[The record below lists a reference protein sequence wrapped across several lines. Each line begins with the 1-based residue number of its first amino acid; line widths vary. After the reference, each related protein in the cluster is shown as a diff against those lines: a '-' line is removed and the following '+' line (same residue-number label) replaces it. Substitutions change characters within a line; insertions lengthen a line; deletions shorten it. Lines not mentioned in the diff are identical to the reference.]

1 MFPPLPFFPHMNVV
15 VEPLPNCLATLRVE
29 VEPER
34 VNKAIDQLLH
44 EFGQSVR
51 VPGFR
56 QGKAPRSVVEKKF
69 KKQIREEL
77 EGKLLRESTRE
88 AIEEKKLR
96 VLQVTNVEDVQLG
109 EDKRM
114 SFTATVVTQ
123 PEFELPNYSGL
134 VLESKSTELTEAEID
149 ESIEALREQAA
160 DFADVA
166 ERAAAMEDYV
176 VVSYEGT
183 VDGKP
188 VHESFPK
195 AGKPLSGNDEFWI
208 KMTDEAFFPGYCAQ
222 LVGANPGETR
232 EFDIEVPA
240 DFPVE
245 GMAGVKIHYKVGL
258 KAIKEKVLP
267 ELNDEFAGS
276 VIKGKTLVELR
287 ELAREELGRQKVA
300 AVEAAKRNDI
310 MKQLLASFECELP
323 ANMVRGETQRILG
336 ELVRENQARGVAEE
350 VLKENQKELVGVASQ
365 NAREKLKGTFLLLR
379 IAEAEGLRVSR
390 EEIFGR
396 IAALAERYKV
406 TFEKMAKD
414 LEKSN
419 GIDQLNEEIITA
431 KTLDFLVSKAN
442 VAALAEGK

>member
-1 MFPPLPFFPHMNVV
+1 MFPPLPFFSHMNVV

-34 VNKAIDQLLH
+34 VNKAIDQVLH
-44 EFGQSVR
+44 EFAQNVR
-51 VPGFR
+51 VPGYR

-77 EGKLLRESTRE
+77 EGKLLRETTRE
-88 AIEEKKLR
+88 AIAEKKLR
-96 VLQVTNVEDVQLG
+96 VLQISNVEDLQLG

-123 PEFELPNYSGL
+123 PEFELPSYAGL
-134 VLESKSTELTEAEID
+134 VLEAKSAELTEAEID
-149 ESIEALREQAA
+149 ESIENLREQAA
-160 DFADVA
+160 DFTDVA
-166 ERAAAMEDYV
+166 GRAAAMGDYV

-183 VDGKP
+183 IDGKP

-208 KMTDEAFFPGYCAQ
+208 KMTEEAFFPGYCAH
-222 LVGANPGETR
+222 LVGVNPGETR
-232 EFDIEVPA
+232 EFDIEVPS

-245 GMAGVKIHYKVGL
+245 GMPGVKIHYKVGL
-258 KAIKEKVLP
+258 KSIKEKVLP
-267 ELNDEFAGS
+267 ELNDDFAQS
-276 VIKGKTLVELR
+276 VLKGKTLAELR
-287 ELAREELGRQKVA
+287 ELAREELGRQKTA
-300 AVEAAKRNDI
+300 SVEAAKRNDV

-350 VLKENQKELVGVASQ
+350 VLKENQKELIGVASQ

-379 IAEAEGLRVSR
+379 IAEAEGLGVSR

-396 IAALAERYKV
+396 IAALAERYKM
-406 TFEKMAKD
+406 TFEKMIKE

-419 GIDQLNEEIITA
+419 GIDQLTEEILTA
-431 KTLDFLVSKAN
+431 KTLDFIVSKAN
-442 VAALAEGK
+442 VAAQVEGK

>member
-1 MFPPLPFFPHMNVV
+1 MFPPLPFFSHMNVV

-34 VNKAIDQLLH
+34 VNKAIDQLLQ
-44 EFGQSVR
+44 EFGQNAR
-51 VPGFR
+51 VPGYR
-56 QGKAPRSVVEKKF
+56 QGKAPRSLVEKKF

-96 VLQVTNVEDVQLG
+96 VLQVADVEDVQLG

-123 PEFELPNYSGL
+123 PEFELPNYTGL
-134 VLESKSTELTEAEID
+134 ALESKSSELTEAEID
-149 ESIEALREQAA
+149 ESIENLREQAA
-160 DFADVA
+160 DFVDVA
-166 ERAAAMEDYV
+166 GRPAAMEDYV

-245 GMAGVKIHYKVGL
+245 GMPGVKIHYKVGL

-276 VIKGKTLVELR
+276 VLKGKTLAELR
-287 ELAREELGRQKVA
+287 ELAREELGRQRVA
-300 AVEAAKRNDI
+300 AVDAAKRNDI

-323 ANMVRGETQRILG
+323 ANMVRGETQRILA

-406 TFEKMAKD
+406 TFEKMVKE

-419 GIDQLNEEIITA
+419 GIDQLTEEILTA
-431 KTLDFLVSKAN
+431 KTLDFVVSKAN
-442 VAALAEGK
+442 VAAQSEGK

>member
-77 EGKLLRESTRE
+77 EGKLLRESTWE

-183 VDGKP
+183 VNGKP